1 MRVSSESWP
10 LLVTPILVVGRH
22 RPPRQ
27 TLQEDRQSTRTEIES
42 FEDCNDFSETLTR
55 AKFEELNT
63 DLFGKTMKP
72 VKQVLKNANLKKG
85 DIDEVS
91 DPGNR

>member
-1 MRVSSESWP
+1 MRVSSEFWP

-22 RPPRQ
+22 QPPRQ
-27 TLQEDRQSTRTEIES
+27 TLQEDQQSTRTEIES

-72 VKQVLKNANLKKG
+72 VEQVLKNANLKKG

>member
-1 MRVSSESWP
+1 M
-10 LLVTPILVVGRH
+10 VVGCH

-42 FEDCNDFSETLTR
+42 FEDCNDFSKTLTR

-72 VKQVLKNANLKKG
+72 VEQVLKNANLKKG

-91 DPGNR
+91 DPGN